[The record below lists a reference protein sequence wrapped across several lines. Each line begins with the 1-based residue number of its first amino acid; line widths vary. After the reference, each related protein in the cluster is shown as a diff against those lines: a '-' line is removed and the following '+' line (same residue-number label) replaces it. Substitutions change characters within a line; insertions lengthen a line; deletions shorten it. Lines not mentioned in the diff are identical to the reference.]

1 MSAQFGTSAT
11 QAKYN
16 FMRKPFLQPQ
26 QTNRDSQRHVLTVSQ
41 LNRKA
46 KGLMESEVGTIWLE
60 GEISNF
66 IQAASGHWYFTLKD
80 NAAQIKCA
88 IFKFKNRLI
97 SLSPKEGDKV
107 IVKGK
112 VSLYEARGD
121 YQMIAD
127 YMEPAGLGNLQQK
140 LNALIKKL
148 QAENLFSEENKKQ
161 LPYLPKAIGVITS
174 PTGAAIHD
182 VITVLQRRC
191 PMIPIIIY
199 PTQVQGQTASS
210 NIISALNTAQQR
222 NECEVLLMTR
232 GGGSLEDLWSF
243 NDEKLAY
250 EIAKCT
256 IPIVA
261 AIGHEV
267 DVTITELV
275 ADLRAATPSAAA
287 ELIAPDQQS
296 LWQKVDLCSQ
306 DLNNSI
312 NNKIYELQ
320 TRLNTA
326 RLKLKDPE
334 HSIFQ
339 ATHQLDKLKNRLGQS
354 FTNIVDTKES
364 QLFRLNTKL
373 THSHP
378 KEILTR
384 NKHQLELLNAR
395 LRNVIHSILQSKQNK
410 TALVANNLN
419 TLSPLSTLSRGYSI
433 ARDKKNLQVI
443 SKVTQTSKGQEISVM
458 LSDGEINCEVK

>member
-1 MSAQFGTSAT
+1 
-11 QAKYN
+11 
-16 FMRKPFLQPQ
+16 MRKPFLQPQ
-26 QTNRDSQRHVLTVSQ
+26 QPNQITQRQVLTVSQ

-46 KGLMESEVGTIWLE
+46 KHLMESELGTIWLE

-80 NAAQIKCA
+80 NSAQIKCA

-97 SLSPKEGDKV
+97 NLLPKEGDKV

-127 YMEPAGLGNLQQK
+127 YMEPAGLGNLQQE

-148 QAENLFSEENKKQ
+148 EAQGLFSAEKKKT
-161 LPYLPKAIGVITS
+161 LPFLPKAIGVITS

-182 VITVLQRRC
+182 VITVLERRC

-199 PTQVQGQTASS
+199 PTQVQGKTAAS
-210 NIISALNTAQQR
+210 NIIAALQRAQQR
-222 NECEVLLMTR
+222 NECDVLLMTR

-243 NDEKLAY
+243 NDEQLAS
-250 EIAKCT
+250 EISQCH

-261 AIGHEV
+261 AVGHEV

-296 LWQKVDLCSQ
+296 LWQKLDIYNQ
-306 DLNNSI
+306 DLSNCINS
-312 NNKIYELQ
+312 KIYDLQ
-320 TRLNTA
+320 TRLNIA

-334 HSIFQ
+334 HSILQ
-339 ATHQLDKLKNRLGQS
+339 ARRQLDFINNRLVEAFS
-354 FTNIVDTKES
+354 KSVDSSRNRLEGLTK
-364 QLFRLNTKL
+364 KL
-373 THSHP
+373 EQFHP
-378 KEILTR
+378 KEKLIR
-384 NKHQLELLNAR
+384 NKHQLEVIENRLKSSWQKLLQQQKNR
-395 LRNVIHSILQSKQNK
+395 LAI
-410 TALVANNLN
+410 AANQLN
-419 TLSPLSTLSRGYSI
+419 TLSPLSTLGRGYSI
-433 ARDKKNLQVI
+433 TRDRTTKLVITKVSQVTTQQNI
-443 SKVTQTSKGQEISVM
+443 SIM
-458 LSDGEINCEVK
+458 LSDGEIECQVK